1 MLECYVTMVMITSS
15 SNPLVKRIRRLRR
28 KKHRQQEGLFF
39 AEGLR
44 IVLAAVENSAPI
56 ETIVYSPDLLDSSL
70 AKEMLEDQGSTKT
83 KIVSVSAPVFR
94 SISLRDNPVG
104 LGAIIRSNLMP
115 IAEVSVES
123 RDIFVALIGV
133 SEPGNLG
140 TVLRTIDASGASGL
154 ILGGRTVDPFHPTA
168 VKASMG
174 ALFSVPISLV
184 KESKMMLEWAKS
196 QGLLS
201 IATSARVSQSYWNLD
216 YQLPALLLMGSE
228 RKGLPAD
235 LISEADMAVS
245 IPMAGQASSL
255 NLAVATGL
263 MLYEIRRR
271 S

>member
-1 MLECYVTMVMITSS
+1 MLECYVTIVMITSS
-15 SNPLVKRIRRLRR
+15 SNPLVKRIRRLRQ
-28 KKHRQQEGLFF
+28 KKYRQQEGLFF
-39 AEGLR
+39 AEGVR
-44 IVLAAVENSAPI
+44 IVLAAVENGAPI
-56 ETIVYSPDLLDSSL
+56 ETLVYSPDLLDSSL
-70 AKEMLEDQGSTKT
+70 AKDMLTKQGSTKT

-94 SISLRDNPVG
+94 SISVRDNPFG
-104 LGAIIRSNLMP
+104 LGAIIKSNLMP
-115 IAEVSVES
+115 LEEVVVES

-140 TVLRTIDASGASGL
+140 TILRTIDACGASSL
-154 ILGGRTVDPFHPTA
+154 ILVGQTVDPFHPTA

-174 ALFSVPISLV
+174 ALFSVPISLLA
-184 KESKMMLEWAKS
+184 ESKTMMDWAKS
-196 QGLLS
+196 RGVQS

-245 IPMAGQASSL
+245 IPMEGQASSL

-263 MLYEIRRR
+263 MLYEIRRK